1 LYYDSQSAI
10 HIASNPVF
18 RERTKHLEIDYHLVR
33 EKIQKGM
40 LRLLPISTHEQ
51 LVDFLT
57 KPLAPPKFNQFIS
70 KLGMINI
77 YHGQV
82 CGRMLKHNT
91 KEIEASLLKDQQQ
104 GHNALQLLAPKV
116 TETLS

>member
-1 LYYDSQSAI
+1 VF
-10 HIASNPVF
+10 HIASNLVF
-18 RERTKHLEIDYHLVR
+18 QERTKHLKIDCHLVR

-51 LVDFLT
+51 LADFLT

-82 CGRMLKHNT
+82 CGRLLKHNT
-91 KEIEASLLKDQQQ
+91 KKIEVLLLKDKQQE
-104 GHNALQLLAPKV
+104 HNTPQLLVPQV
-116 TETLS
+116 TET